1 MMLTRWYAVE
11 DLERVIIPREDYEP
25 FPKITDRQA
34 WDGLPEALRTALV
47 ESAREYIG
55 WSWPALPATLFMEFR
70 RYGDRRRYEKQ
81 HFARRRALEAMIIA
95 ECIEDQGRFIDET
108 INGIWHICEESF
120 WGIPAHTY
128 SSEPLPDTAR
138 PVIDLFAAETGA
150 LMAWGLYL
158 LQPRLDAVSPVIGE
172 RVLREVR
179 TRILDPFLQ
188 RDDFWWMGLT
198 APKRQLN
205 NWTPWCVS
213 NCLSAVLI
221 CEDDPARRLK
231 SIAKALRILDNFLIP
246 YPKDGGCDEGP
257 SYWGRAGG
265 SLFDCLELLYSASD
279 GQICLY
285 DEPLVQDIGR
295 YMYRSFISGR
305 YFVNFADGDAIV
317 NIPADLVYRYG
328 RRINDPLLSAL
339 GSGAHHARGEQRFKL
354 RDSLLR
360 LLPAVFNF
368 SEIEKATAQPPFVK
382 DVWLP
387 EIQFMAAREKCS
399 DEGLYLAAKGGH
411 NAESHNHNDVGHF
424 VVYANGR
431 PVIIDIGVETYTAKT
446 FSSKRYEIWTMQS
459 TFHNLPTI
467 NGVQQQAGRAFRA
480 QDVSY
485 CSNELGAE
493 LRLDIASAYPEA
505 AGLKRWQRTLR
516 LERGSDPKIQVI
528 DEFSLYAPSS
538 DLVVSLMAAREPQ
551 IKDGN
556 TVLLGDIVLVFQGE
570 GLRLL
575 RVEHIS
581 IEDARLRSSWGDSL
595 YRLLLQPD
603 RPLQTGR
610 WTLRFSQLPV

>member
-1 MMLTRWYAVE
+1 MAS
-11 DLERVIIPREDYEP
+11 
-25 FPKITDRQA
+25 
-34 WDGLPEALRTALV
+34 PEALRTALV

-81 HFARRRALEAMIIA
+81 HFARRRALETMIIA

-120 WGIPAHTY
+120 GVYLRTPY

-246 YPKDGGCDEGP
+246 TPKTEDVTRDPHIGAEQ
-257 SYWGRAGG
+257 AV
-265 SLFDCLELLYSASD
+265 LCLTASELLYSASD

-285 DEPLVQDIGR
+285 DEPLVQDIRR

-354 RDSLLR
+354 RDSCCACFPL
-360 LLPAVFNF
+360 
-368 SEIEKATAQPPFVK
+368 
-382 DVWLP
+382 
-387 EIQFMAAREKCS
+387 
-399 DEGLYLAAKGGH
+399 
-411 NAESHNHNDVGHF
+411 
-424 VVYANGR
+424 
-431 PVIIDIGVETYTAKT
+431 
-446 FSSKRYEIWTMQS
+446 SSTSPR
-459 TFHNLPTI
+459 
-467 NGVQQQAGRAFRA
+467 
-480 QDVSY
+480 
-485 CSNELGAE
+485 
-493 LRLDIASAYPEA
+493 
-505 AGLKRWQRTLR
+505 
-516 LERGSDPKIQVI
+516 
-528 DEFSLYAPSS
+528 
-538 DLVVSLMAAREPQ
+538 
-551 IKDGN
+551 
-556 TVLLGDIVLVFQGE
+556 
-570 GLRLL
+570 
-575 RVEHIS
+575 
-581 IEDARLRSSWGDSL
+581 
-595 YRLLLQPD
+595 
-603 RPLQTGR
+603 
-610 WTLRFSQLPV
+610 